1 MIMSTAT
8 FMVMIVMMMLMLFV
22 IMVMS
27 TSAFMVMVVMMLMF
41 LVIVIMSTSAFMV
54 MMMLMFFMIVMVMFA
69 MFMYMS
75 AFRAYF
81 LFFHQF
87 LRKGY
92 WMFHNIKKFLS
103 VQFFNRC
110 RDNCSFC
117 IDLTE
122 KFQRSLCF
130 CFIYDISTAHND
142 CSGIFYLIIK
152 ELTKVS
158 HIHFAFL
165 CIDNS
170 CIAVQYKSCLFFN
183 TLYSLDNI
191 R

>member
-1 MIMSTAT
+1 
-8 FMVMIVMMMLMLFV
+8 MVMVVMMLMFFMIV
-22 IMVMS
+22 IMS
-27 TSAFMVMVVMMLMF
+27 ASAFMVMVVMMLMF
-41 LVIVIMSTSAFMV
+41 FVIVIMSASAFMV
-54 MMMLMFFMIVMVMFA
+54 MVVMMLMFFMIMMVMFA

-92 WMFHNIKKFLS
+92 RMFHNIKKFLS

-110 RDNCSFC
+110 SDDCSFC

-122 KFQRSLCF
+122 KFQRCLCF
-130 CFIYDISTAHND
+130 RFIYDICTAHDD

-170 CIAVQYKSCLFFN
+170 CVAVQYKPCLFFN